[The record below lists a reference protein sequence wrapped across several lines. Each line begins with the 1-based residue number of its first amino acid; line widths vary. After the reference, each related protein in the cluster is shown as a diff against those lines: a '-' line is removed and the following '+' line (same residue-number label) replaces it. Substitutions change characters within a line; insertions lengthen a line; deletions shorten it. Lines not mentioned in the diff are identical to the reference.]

1 MSNGYNNIS
10 VFKAKP
16 SENPK
21 APIFNVVIELANGE
35 KFRGGLWKKTSK
47 KGVEY
52 LAGSLEVD
60 DGQGGGERRS
70 APAPKPQDDMVD
82 W

>member
-1 MSNGYNNIS
+1 MKEYNNIA

-21 APIFNVVIELANGE
+21 APLFSVVIEMADGQ
-35 KFRGGLWKKTSK
+35 KFRGGLWKKVSK

-52 LAGSLEVD
+52 LGGDLEID
-60 DGQGGGERRS
+60 DGEGGGQRR
-70 APAPKPQDDMVD
+70 APASKPKQDDMID

>member
-1 MSNGYNNIS
+1 MSQYNNIS

-21 APIFNVVIELANGE
+21 APLFNVVVEMADGT
-35 KFRGGLWKKTSK
+35 KYRSGLWKKVSQ

-52 LAGSLEVD
+52 LQGNLEVD
-60 DGQGGGERRS
+60 DGEGGGQRK
-70 APAPKPQDDMVD
+70 APASKPKQDDMVD